1 MAETSF
7 VLGPDALQALEQLKR
22 TFGVTSSADALARAL
37 TLAGIAA
44 KNADDKNELTIVTK
58 DNKEQKILLSG

>member
-22 TFGVTSSADALARAL
+22 TFGVASSADALARAL

-44 KNADDKNELTIVTK
+44 QNANDKNELTIVTK